1 MHRPPLQSMEFCCTF
16 LCFSVSSLVLF
27 LGAGNRTSHRFV
39 TSRLTDHSG
48 AGFSVRGLLLCC
60 SWGWLVP
67 AASLRTRRLKGLWAD
82 WRGKPEGWNR
92 GALAGCGR

>member
-1 MHRPPLQSMEFCCTF
+1 FLQEPCCCTF
-16 LCFSVSSLVLF
+16 LCSSVSFLVLF

-67 AASLRTRRLKGLWAD
+67 ASERANQ
-82 WRGKPEGWNR
+82 RGG
-92 GALAGCGR
+92 GSG